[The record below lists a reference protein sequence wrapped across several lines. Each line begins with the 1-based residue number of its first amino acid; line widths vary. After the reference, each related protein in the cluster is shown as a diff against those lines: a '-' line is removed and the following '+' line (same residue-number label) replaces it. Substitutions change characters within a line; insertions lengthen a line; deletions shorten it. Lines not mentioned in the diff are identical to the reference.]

1 VYTRVAALPPDG
13 AILEL
18 ETSDPGLAA
27 DVTARMD
34 LTGDETRALRVV
46 TLPAPGLPELLT
58 PVSGVADVRRTPAH
72 SAELV
77 TQAICG
83 DRLQPLKVEGDWFLV
98 RMDDTYLGWIRS
110 WHVVALDRERWASFE
125 RRARHRVGVT
135 HATVLAGPDRH
146 ALPVIDL
153 VVGTPLVVS
162 SGPRRGWRSV
172 ELADAR
178 TGYLPPAA
186 IERRPARA
194 RSASPERLAATG
206 LRLLGTPYV
215 WGGTTP
221 NGFDCSGLIQR
232 IFGLNGLRLPRDSD
246 MQARFG
252 KEKAGLNPGALAAG
266 DLVFFGRT
274 LQHITHV
281 AMVLPDGLIL
291 HAYGQ
296 VIVNSLDPA
305 HALFSPDLA
314 RIWRSTRD
322 PLSPAGS

>member
-1 VYTRVAALPPDG
+1 
-13 AILEL
+13 
-18 ETSDPGLAA
+18 
-27 DVTARMD
+27 
-34 LTGDETRALRVV
+34 
-46 TLPAPGLPELLT
+46 
-58 PVSGVADVRRTPAH
+58 
-72 SAELV
+72 
-77 TQAICG
+77 
-83 DRLQPLKVEGDWFLV
+83 
-98 RMDDTYLGWIRS
+98 
-110 WHVVALDRERWASFE
+110 
-125 RRARHRVGVT
+125 
-135 HATVLAGPDRH
+135 
-146 ALPVIDL
+146 
-153 VVGTPLVVS
+153 
-162 SGPRRGWRSV
+162 
-172 ELADAR
+172 
-178 TGYLPPAA
+178 
-186 IERRPARA
+186 
-194 RSASPERLAATG
+194 
-206 LRLLGTPYV
+206 V